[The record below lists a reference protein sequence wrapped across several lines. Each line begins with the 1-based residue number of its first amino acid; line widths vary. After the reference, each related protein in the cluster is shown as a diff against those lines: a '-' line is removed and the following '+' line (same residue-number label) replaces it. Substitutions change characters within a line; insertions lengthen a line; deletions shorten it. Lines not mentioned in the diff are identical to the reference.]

1 MAAQIQWHFSG
12 DYFENCNCSVV
23 CPCLISKS
31 APLTSRPTEG
41 VCDVPLIFHIES
53 GSYDGMALDGLNV
66 ALAVHT
72 PGPMAEGNWS
82 VAAYIDQRANDKQTE
97 ALGAIFTGAAGG
109 PMAHLAPLI
118 GKNLGVSKVP
128 ITYQSKVKS
137 VQRRSPASYICPLI
151 RCLPRIPAERCGPT
165 PAIRLALTSWHWPWE
180 RRGIRLTITGCAGII
195 LARTDTTRRSAGQII
210 PDVTGCD
217 LPSCADRGPLTM
229 SGSVL
234 EAVLRRDRAIII
246 AALSVL
252 TVLAWTDLVWL
263 ANDMAMGGMD
273 MTGFRMIPAGQGLMM
288 PASEPWKPIEFGY
301 MFAMWAVMMIGM
313 MTPSVAPM
321 ILIYARVGRQARMD
335 GKPFAATAWF
345 AGGYLLAWT
354 AFSLAA
360 TSAQWALE
368 RATLLTPMMVSASNI
383 LGGVVL
389 IVAGLYQWTPLKEA
403 CLSHCQAP
411 LTFILGHGGF
421 RSDPTGALTL
431 GLRHGLYC
439 IGCCWALMALLFVG
453 GVMNFSGSPRSQSL
467 CYWRKSYRP
476 AGSSRDL
483 PASPSWRGVDGC

>member
-1 MAAQIQWHFSG
+1 MS
-12 DYFENCNCSVV
+12 D
-23 CPCLISKS
+23 S
-31 APLTSRPTEG
+31 AL
-41 VCDVPLIFHIES
+41 
-53 GSYDGMALDGLNV
+53 
-66 ALAVHT
+66 
-72 PGPMAEGNWS
+72 
-82 VAAYIDQRANDKQTE
+82 E
-97 ALGAIFTGAAGG
+97 AL
-109 PMAHLAPLI
+109 
-118 GKNLGVSKVP
+118 
-128 ITYQSKVKS
+128 
-137 VQRRSPASYICPLI
+137 
-151 RCLPRIPAERCGPT
+151 
-165 PAIRLALTSWHWPWE
+165 
-180 RRGIRLTITGCAGII
+180 
-195 LARTDTTRRSAGQII
+195 
-210 PDVTGCD
+210 
-217 LPSCADRGPLTM
+217 
-229 SGSVL
+229 
-234 EAVLRRDRAIII
+234 LRRDRAIMI

-252 TVLAWTDLVWL
+252 TVLAWADLVWL

-321 ILIYARVGRQARMD
+321 ILIYARVGRQALMD

-345 AGGYLLAWT
+345 AGGYLLAWI

-403 CLSHCQAP
+403 CLFHCQAP

-431 GLRHGLYC
+431 GFRHGLYC

-453 GVMNFSGSPRSQSL
+453 GVMNLFWIAGLAILVLLEKVIPSGGIIARLAGLAFMARGGWMLNSTCLKSRTTASNTPARIRRRGVIEWARHSDRPSFSGRPSLTGHCGHCWTCSLPRPVAIDSSGNRFCCDAQHISL
-467 CYWRKSYRP
+467 STM
-476 AGSSRDL
+476 
-483 PASPSWRGVDGC
+483 